1 MIARENNE
9 SRQKIELITKWK
21 VQFIKAA
28 KHKHKKIKKKTS
40 SYRQTKNRFLT
51 CELQKLQNNKWKNY
65 IFQMKLNKQKLF

>member
-28 KHKHKKIKKKTS
+28 KHKHKKIKKK
-40 SYRQTKNRFLT
+40 
-51 CELQKLQNNKWKNY
+51 KLV
-65 IFQMKLNKQKLF
+65 LVDKQRIDF